1 MKTLSRN
8 RAVRITTYF
17 AALLLFATGCNW
29 FGISSPFVVP
39 DNPPDDSSAAA
50 DSSQSATRNNTAET
64 NAAESQVNASA
75 SVDEAALEDA
85 DTDQAV
91 ALSPE
96 AVIEATA
103 AAIVAQLKEV
113 DTSRDHEAKAT
124 AEAIVAQ
131 LAEVRDGL
139 SNRRAT
145 VFHQGVIQEDLV
157 NIRSGP
163 DTGYAILAQVNA
175 GQTLGVTGRNDV
187 GDWLQVCCP
196 APDGEKGWLLA
207 SLLVVPNLLPDI
219 LTTVPVA
226 EAPALPAAAAQSA
239 SVGSGGGFAAGLP
252 ANGGWA
258 APSGTNPLTGQALP
272 PGRGNQRPVVVCIN
286 NDVAARPQLGMS
298 QADVVYEYLMEG
310 YGITRFSGIY
320 YGTDAAQVGPIRS
333 ARLINVYLEAL
344 YDAGL
349 VCSGASDRVRYILK
363 HESPYPYMD
372 VDLDDPS
379 NTKYSTNVGSDYRT
393 RLRTD
398 TSKLNRFLS
407 DWGAQKPASIRGF
420 TFGGLGA
427 NGASAT
433 NISIPY
439 PGSSRAAYQ
448 YDSGRGLYLRSMGGT
463 PHLDGN
469 SGAQL
474 ALDNVIVQYVPHVT
488 TDIVEDSLG
497 SLSISLN
504 LFGSG
509 RAIVFR
515 DGQAFDGTWRSES
528 GGDMPHFFGSDGR
541 EIPLKP
547 GRSWISIVPQS
558 YGISFQ

>member
-8 RAVRITTYF
+8 RAVRIISYL

-29 FGISSPFVVP
+29 FGMASPFAVQ
-39 DNPPDDSSAAA
+39 DNPPDDSSTVD
-50 DSSQSATRNNTAET
+50 DSTPN
-64 NAAESQVNASA
+64 
-75 SVDEAALEDA
+75 ALENNLTTESPANRSA
-85 DTDQAV
+85 DIDETDLEDSTGDQEV
-91 ALSPE
+91 TLSPE

-103 AAIVAQLKEV
+103 AAIVAQLKEADV
-113 DTSRDHEAKAT
+113 SRDEKAKAT

-157 NIRSGP
+157 NIRGGP
-163 DTGYAILAQVNA
+163 DTGYAVLAQVNA
-175 GQTLGVTGRNDV
+175 GQTLGVTGRNET

-196 APDGEKGWLLA
+196 APDGEKGWILA
-207 SLLVVPNLLPDI
+207 SLLTVPNLLPDI
-219 LTTVPVA
+219 LDTVPVA

-239 SVGSGGGFAAGLP
+239 PLGSGGGFAAGLP
-252 ANGGWA
+252 ANGGWS
-258 APSGTNPLTGQALP
+258 APGATNPLTGQGLP
-272 PGRGNQRPVVVCIN
+272 SGRGNQRPVVVCIN

-310 YGITRFSGIY
+310 YGITRFSGVY
-320 YGTDAAQVGPIRS
+320 YGTDVAQIGPIRS

-379 NTKYSTNVGSDYRT
+379 NTRYSTNVGSDYRT

-398 TSKLNRFLS
+398 TTRLNRFLS
-407 DWGAQKPASIRGF
+407 DWGSQKPASIRGF

-427 NGASAT
+427 SGNSAT

-439 PGSSRAAYQ
+439 PGASRVAYQ
-448 YDSGRGLYLRSMGGT
+448 YDSGRGLYLRSMGGS

-469 SGAQL
+469 SGTQL

-515 DGQAFDGTWRSES
+515 DGQAFEGTWRSES
-528 GGDMPHFFGSDGR
+528 GGDIPRFFRSDGS
-541 EIPLKP
+541 EISLKP

-558 YGISFQ
+558 YGISYQ